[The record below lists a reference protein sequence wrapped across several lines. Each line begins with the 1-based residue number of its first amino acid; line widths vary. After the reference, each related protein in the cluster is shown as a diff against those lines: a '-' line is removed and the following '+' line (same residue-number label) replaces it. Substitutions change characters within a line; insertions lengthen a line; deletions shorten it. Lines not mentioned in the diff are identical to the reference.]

1 MKNDLKTILDLLKN
15 GAFSNGSSGEKV
27 TQEYLESLSEYL
39 GHNIY
44 PINSVKIIP
53 DGKYNVTYSA
63 EEMQENNFNS
73 SLYLRDDKFMTLVI
87 PFNKDIYFKNFVIR
101 IEDLEGNDLLEST
114 IGQTWL
120 DNSHY
125 IFMKNDNNYSFEIM
139 MPQGI
144 MPQEINIVIEN
155 VYE

>member
-44 PINSVKIIP
+44 PINSVTIIP
-53 DGKYNVTYSA
+53 SGKYSVTYSA

-73 SLYLRDDKFMTLVI
+73 SLYLRNDKFMTIVI

-125 IFMKNDNNYSFEIM
+125 IFMENDNNYSFELSI
-139 MPQGI
+139 PQT